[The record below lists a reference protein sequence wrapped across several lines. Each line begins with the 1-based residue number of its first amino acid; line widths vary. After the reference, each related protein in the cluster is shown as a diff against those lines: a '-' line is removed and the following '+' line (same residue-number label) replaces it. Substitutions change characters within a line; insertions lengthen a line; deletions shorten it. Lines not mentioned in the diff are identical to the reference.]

1 MFLALYS
8 YAFFY
13 FSKPFPRPP
22 VFVFASYFFC
32 TLREETENP
41 ALRLCLHQQVPFPQ
55 QTVLLSDLFPGALLA
70 AIPPKVR
77 PRSGRQ
83 PRVCIK
89 DPPHQGPNLIRTK
102 FLHKSLN
109 SLSPSLCLRGSGKRA
124 FLVCLRSRRGSIP
137 LPFHCLRK
145 PIPPFTVESRG
156 DKICHLWLL
165 PDSRSWL
172 CFWGAQ
178 LAQPHPMLS
187 THIGLLRRPAWTSH

>member
-1 MFLALYS
+1 MSAPAS
-8 YAFFY
+8 AFPAANCSPFRP
-13 FSKPFPRPP
+13 FSRGVIGGDSPKGSSSFRPP
-22 VFVFASYFFC
+22 TS
-32 TLREETENP
+32 
-41 ALRLCLHQQVPFPQ
+41 CLHQ
-55 QTVLLSDLFPGALLA
+55 G
-70 AIPPKVR
+70 
-77 PRSGRQ
+77 
-83 PRVCIK
+83 
-89 DPPHQGPNLIRTK
+89 PHRGPNLIRTK

-109 SLSPSLCLRGSGKRA
+109 SFSPSLCLRGSGKRA
-124 FLVCLRSRRGSIP
+124 FLVCLRSWRGSVP

-187 THIGLLRRPAWTSH
+187 THFGLLRRPAWISG